1 LRARQGGLDPL
12 KTKIHPRRKPE
23 DAKFEDSRGFIID
36 PTVDA
41 ESGQLEEAS
50 TDRRRSE
57 MRGDPEINPSA
68 AAKGSGLEGERR
80 SIIRRK
86 QGEATVEGELGLV
99 A

>member
-1 LRARQGGLDPL
+1 MRARQEGLDPL

-41 ESGQLEEAS
+41 ESGQLEETS
-50 TDRRRSE
+50 TDRRRKE

-68 AAKGSGLEGERR
+68 AATDLRFR
-80 SIIRRK
+80 
-86 QGEATVEGELGLV
+86 ATWRLV
-99 A
+99 SQSAPPEE

>member
-12 KTKIHPRRKPE
+12 KAKIHPRRKPE

-36 PTVDA
+36 PTGDA

-68 AAKGSGLEGERR
+68 AATDLRFR
-80 SIIRRK
+80 
-86 QGEATVEGELGLV
+86 ATWRLV
-99 A
+99 SQSAPPEE